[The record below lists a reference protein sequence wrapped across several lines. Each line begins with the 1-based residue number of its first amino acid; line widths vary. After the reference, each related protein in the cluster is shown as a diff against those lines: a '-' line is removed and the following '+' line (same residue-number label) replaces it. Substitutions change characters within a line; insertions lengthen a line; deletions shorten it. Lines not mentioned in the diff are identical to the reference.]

1 MHITTTKMTYED
13 LLKEI
18 TLNDDRY
25 IVMTAEN
32 RTDIKNLPFLLDDK
46 FIDTGITEQTL
57 IGAACG
63 LALRSRV
70 PIVHAFASFLTMRA
84 FEFIRTDVG
93 IANLPVKLIGIS
105 PGLLSGPLGPA
116 HQALEDV
123 SLMRGIPNVNIFC
136 PADTDDLLI
145 GLRTVIESANPFYI
159 RYINEINDYK
169 HSEQFEI
176 GKAELISDGDE
187 IGILTYGYLFKH
199 ALQAKEI
206 LEGKGHSVRLIN
218 LRTLKPIDE
227 QIILETTKKCKTLVT
242 IEDHF
247 LTGGLYSVLAEIF
260 LKNQITARVIPICF
274 NNKWFKPALLND
286 VLEYEDLTGE
296 KISERI
302 LSGLQ

>member
-1 MHITTTKMTYED
+1 MTYED

-18 TLNDDRY
+18 VLNDDRY
-25 IVMTAEN
+25 IVMTAES
-32 RTDIKNLPFLLDDK
+32 RSEIRNLPLILGEK

-57 IGAACG
+57 IGSACG

-84 FEFIRTDVG
+84 FEFIRTDIG

-116 HQALEDV
+116 HQALEDI
-123 SLMRGIPNVNIFC
+123 SLMRGIPNMNIFC
-136 PADTDDLLI
+136 PADFQDLVS

-159 RYINEINDYK
+159 RYTNEDNGFS
-169 HSEQFEI
+169 HSEDFEI
-176 GKAELISDGDE
+176 GKAEIISEGED
-187 IGILTYGYLFKH
+187 IGILTYGYMFMH
-199 ALQAKEI
+199 AMQAKMI
-206 LEGKGHSVRLIN
+206 LESKGHSVQLIN

-227 QIILETTKKCKTLVT
+227 KIIIETAKKCKTLVI

-247 LTGGLYSVLAEIF
+247 ITGGLYSITAEIF
-260 LKNQITARVIPICF
+260 LKNRVTAKVIPICF
-274 NNKWFKPALLND
+274 SNKWFKPALLENT
-286 VLEYEDLTGE
+286 LEYEELTGE

-302 LSGLQ
+302 ISGI